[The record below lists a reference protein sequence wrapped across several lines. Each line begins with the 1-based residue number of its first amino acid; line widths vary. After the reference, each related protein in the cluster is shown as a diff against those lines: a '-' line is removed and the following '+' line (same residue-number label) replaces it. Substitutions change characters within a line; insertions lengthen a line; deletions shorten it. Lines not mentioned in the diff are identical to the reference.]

1 MGCSSVNLLHKMS
14 GHVRILDS
22 PWNDEFEVVRLIE
35 LNVITCF
42 LVEQFL
48 ETKRLSQNQTTRK
61 PQYRR

>member
-1 MGCSSVNLLHKMS
+1 MS

-48 ETKRLSQNQTTRK
+48 PTKRLSQNQTTRK